1 MPSLELDPPRTNA
14 PSLEPPPKAGP
25 RPHCTDAGG
34 EMQKINKLA
43 QRRLASGGIW
53 IHLRNP
59 EGRKGERREGGK
71 RGTDE
76 GMNGEKNEWVVDG
89 RCKNKRE
96 EGKEE

>member
-1 MPSLELDPPRTNA
+1 
-14 PSLEPPPKAGP
+14 
-25 RPHCTDAGG
+25 
-34 EMQKINKLA
+34 MQKINKLA

-76 GMNGEKNEWVVDG
+76 RMNGEKNEWVVDG

>member
-1 MPSLELDPPRTNA
+1 
-14 PSLEPPPKAGP
+14 
-25 RPHCTDAGG
+25 
-34 EMQKINKLA
+34 MQKINKLA

-76 GMNGEKNEWVVDG
+76 GMNGEKNEWVVNG

>member
-1 MPSLELDPPRTNA
+1 
-14 PSLEPPPKAGP
+14 
-25 RPHCTDAGG
+25 
-34 EMQKINKLA
+34 MQKINKLA

-96 EGKEE
+96 EGKEEWRKGRRKVRSERGRESSTWGLNE